1 MKKFLSFIEEKMV
14 PLSTKVGNNV
24 VVKCLQTGIITSL
37 SVVIIGSIFTLLAN
51 FPFEPYI
58 QFIQSIGLQQ
68 VLLIPGEATTDLMA
82 VFTTFFTAYTFAKE
96 KGHDPVPAG
105 ILSLSSFIIC
115 TPHFVEAGGENVK
128 AINYS
133 YLGAGSLF
141 VALVVGL
148 SVGALY
154 SWMTK
159 KGWVV
164 KMPEGVP
171 PMVEQS
177 FAPIISGFVII
188 TMALIVSTLLTHT
201 SFENLHSFI
210 SILLQKPLTSI
221 GSSLPF
227 FIIFYVIMNLCWFFG
242 IHGTAVWA
250 PVAAITAAIDLQN
263 LTAYQSGSELP
274 NMYAKWAMLMK
285 VGGIGSTLGLCFLL
299 AFFAK
304 STRYKSLGRMCL
316 LPSIFQIN
324 EPLVFGMPMML
335 NPLMFIPLVI
345 NPIVT
350 GAIAYAGFSSGL
362 VNYAAGLQ
370 LPWTT
375 PPLVNAFLQGGG
387 SLMLLQ
393 LIILIAVTL
402 IYYPFFKVLDKQEY
416 MRETGVVLN
425 EQ

>member
-1 MKKFLSFIEEKMV
+1 MKKILAFIEEKMV
-14 PLSTKVGNNV
+14 PLSVKVGNNT
-24 VVKCLQTGIITSL
+24 VVKSLQTGIITSL
-37 SVVIIGSIFTLLAN
+37 SVVIIGSIFTLFAN
-51 FPFEPYI
+51 FPFEPYMN
-58 QFIQSIGLQQ
+58 FIQSIGLQEI
-68 VLLIPGEATTDLMA
+68 LLIPGEATTDMMA
-82 VFTTFFTAYTFAKE
+82 ILTTFFTAYTFAKE

-105 ILSLSSFIIC
+105 ILALSSFVIC
-115 TPHFVEAGGENVK
+115 TPHYIQVGKESVK
-128 AINYS
+128 ALSYN

-141 VALVVGL
+141 VALIIGL

-154 SWMTK
+154 SVMTK

-164 KMPEGVP
+164 KMPDGVP
-171 PMVEQS
+171 PMVEKS

-188 TMALIVSTLLTHT
+188 TLALVASTILSHT

-227 FIIFYVIMNLCWFFG
+227 FIIFYLIMNLCWFFG

-263 LTAYQSGSELP
+263 LTAYQQGSDLP

-285 VGGIGSTLGLCFLL
+285 IGGIGSTVGLCFLL

-335 NPLMFIPLVI
+335 NPLMFFPLVI
-345 NPIVT
+345 NPIIT
-350 GAIAYAGFSSGL
+350 GFIAYIGFNSGL

-375 PPLVNAFLQGGG
+375 PPLVNAFLQGGV
-387 SLMLLQ
+387 SLLLLQ
-393 LIILIAVTL
+393 LIILVIVTL
-402 IYYPFFKVLDKQEY
+402 MYYPFFKIMDKQEY
-416 MRETGVVLN
+416 EKEIGETIN
-425 EQ
+425 D